1 MMEDRGTTMLKIY
14 LSGAKNKIHQG
25 TNINDTDGTFL
36 YAHAQE
42 NLPVCIYIYNINRF
56 CAYDMN
62 ASRTAFES
70 VEMI

>member
-42 NLPVCIYIYNINRF
+42 NLPVCIYI
-56 CAYDMN
+56 
-62 ASRTAFES
+62 
-70 VEMI
+70 